1 VRRSGWVLPVLT
13 ALALISGCGPGSS
26 LPGSPPP
33 SINTRPTPSN
43 GTVFDLPIASA
54 VTALQFTNQD
64 GKSVTL
70 DSLKGQTVVLSD
82 FLTLCQEI
90 CPLTTA
96 NYLQIAAKVKA
107 AAAASKVTLLEVT
120 VDPARDTVA
129 RLKAYQGRLGAEP
142 NWQFWTAS
150 PADIARLWAALGVYY
165 QNTPEDPAA
174 KAIDWLTGK
183 PLTYDVSHQDV
194 LFVLGADG
202 HEKWLVQGTPDNGG
216 SPMPAFLGRFLNSAG
231 KTNLAS
237 PGAQSWT
244 VSDVTA
250 ALTYVTGT
258 MIG

>member
-1 VRRSGWVLPVLT
+1 MRPFIRLAAVT
-13 ALALISGCGPGSS
+13 AVMLLSVSCASS
-26 LPGSPPP
+26 NNGGSPVVDGG
-33 SINTRPTPSN
+33 PTPTN
-43 GTVFDLPIASA
+43 GTVFDLPISPG
-54 VTALQFTNQD
+54 VTALEFTNQD

-70 DSLKGQTVVLSD
+70 NSLKGQTVVLTD

-107 AAAASKVTLLEVT
+107 AGVASKVTLLEVT
-120 VDPARDTVA
+120 VDPARDTAA
-129 RLKAYQGRLGAEP
+129 RLKAYQSRLGAEP
-142 NWQFWTAS
+142 NWAFWTGSSAN
-150 PADIARLWAALGVYY
+150 IAKLWAALGVYY
-165 QNTPEDPAA
+165 EKTAEDPST

-183 PLTYDVSHQDV
+183 LLTYDVSHQDV
-194 LFVLGADG
+194 LFVLGSDG
-202 HEKWLVQGTPDNGG
+202 NEKWLVQGTPDIGG
-216 SPMPAFLGRFLNSAG
+216 GQVPSFLGRFLNSAG

-258 MIG
+258 KIG